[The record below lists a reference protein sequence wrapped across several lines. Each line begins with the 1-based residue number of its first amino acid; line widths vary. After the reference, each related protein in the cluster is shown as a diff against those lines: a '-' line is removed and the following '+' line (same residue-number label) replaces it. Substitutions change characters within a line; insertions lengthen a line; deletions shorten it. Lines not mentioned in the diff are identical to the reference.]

1 MGKKQLILYHFN
13 INFKKI
19 TMIRNKV
26 NKDSTIGKILLGKTR
41 GFHDW
46 YVKKIL
52 DNRWKYEV
60 IN

>member
-1 MGKKQLILYHFN
+1 MLR
-13 INFKKI
+13 FK
-19 TMIRNKV
+19 V
-26 NKDSTIGKILLGKTR
+26 SKDSTIGKILLGKTR